1 MSILIVE
8 DNPVSV
14 KVLDLNLRKQGY
26 QTIMAKSA
34 PEALEILAENTDI
47 NLILSDIMMPGMN
60 GLQLLEKVK
69 ANPMTRDIP
78 IIMCTALADVDIVKH
93 AVALGCKYYVVK
105 PLNIGQVLAK
115 VREALREVKPV
126 LVPKRRIMSQYNL
139 DQTAYDE
146 IVTTF
151 LKLLGEKIQY
161 LNERIENDFSF
172 EIYNNILELSES
184 AVLIGAERVTE
195 NISKMQEAKK
205 DGDKELLRTECK
217 HLVHELIILKNEL
230 KKTQE
235 QI

>member
-34 PEALEILAENTDI
+34 PEALEILDDNPEI

-60 GLQLLEKVK
+60 GLQLLEKIK
-69 ANPMTRDIP
+69 ANPVTRDIP
-78 IIMCTALADVDIVKH
+78 IIMCTALADGDIVKH

-139 DQTAYDE
+139 DYTAYDE
-146 IVTTF
+146 ILSTF
-151 LKLLGEKIQY
+151 SKLLDEKVQY

-172 EIYNNILELSES
+172 EIYNNILELAES
-184 AVLIGAERVTE
+184 AALIGAERVTE
-195 NISKMQEAKK
+195 SISKMQEAKK
-205 DGDKELLRTECK
+205 DGDRELLRTECT
-217 HLVHELIILKNEL
+217 HLIHELALLKNEL
-230 KKTQE
+230 EKSQE
-235 QI
+235 QN